1 MIREFIPDDINELL
15 GLLRLNTP
23 AYFAPEEEADYAYYL
38 QHHIHNYYVLEEN
51 NRIVAAGG
59 INYMEDGTTA
69 RISWDMVSPD
79 VQGKGIGSKLTQY
92 RIGQIKI
99 LPNIKT
105 IEVRTTQL
113 VYPFYQKQ
121 GFTLVETVKDYWA
134 KGFDL
139 YRMEMK
145 ILKRDSY

>member
-1 MIREFIPDDINELL
+1 MIREFTPADTDALL

-23 AYFAPEEEADYAYYL
+23 LFFAPEEEADYIHYL
-38 QHHIHNYYVLEEN
+38 QKHIHSYYVLEEN
-51 NRIVAAGG
+51 NTIVAGGG
-59 INYMEDGTTA
+59 INFMEDGITA

-79 VQGKGIGSKLTQY
+79 VHGKGFGSKLTQY
-92 RIGQIKI
+92 RIEQIKTR
-99 LPNIKT
+99 PNIKT

-113 VYPFYQKQ
+113 VHPFYEKQ
-121 GFTLVETVKDYWA
+121 GFTLIETVKDYWA

-145 ILKRDSY
+145 IQ